1 MSHSTFKTLSFFA
14 AVLAGLIPAY
24 FLVFGTKQLSDSRQ
38 RSGAVHASAVENGP
52 ISPSDPFVIGFS
64 EPVDAGT
71 LDGNISISPDVP
83 FKTVWNGDRTS
94 ASVMPEGRWTP
105 DGQYRVLIAE
115 GKIGMMKSVPAS
127 AFSFRVSGYPGI
139 VSVSPSGGTKDV
151 ALDIEDPIVVTFD
164 RAVKDFY
171 VDFRLSPGIEV
182 SYEND
187 PEKTEFRI
195 LPKGMIR
202 PETSYALSV
211 FVKWRDEPDSAYH
224 KLGETSFTT
233 IAERPVTWEKDIA
246 LRVAQAKKYAHALKP
261 QGKYIDIDLPIQIM
275 TIFENGVALDAYPVS
290 SGKLG
295 METPKG
301 EYAIRNKTPRAW
313 SAAYGLYMPF
323 WMALVPDGK
332 FGIHELPEWP
342 GGYKEGA
349 NHLGVPVSHGCVRLG
364 VGPAKRV
371 YDWADIGTPVVVH

>member
-1 MSHSTFKTLSFFA
+1 MSHTTFKTLSFFV

-24 FLVFGTKQLSDSRQ
+24 FLVFGTRQLIDTR
-38 RSGAVHASAVENGP
+38 RLFGTVHASSIDNGP
-52 ISPSDPFVIGFS
+52 MNPSDAFMIGFS
-64 EPVDAGT
+64 EPVDPGS
-71 LDGNISISPDVP
+71 LDGKISVSPDVP
-83 FKTVWNGDRTS
+83 FRTVWNSNQTS
-94 ASVMPEGRWTP
+94 VSVIPVGRWTP
-105 DGQYRVLIAE
+105 GGQYRVLIGE
-115 GKIGMMKSVPAS
+115 VKIGAMKTVPAS
-127 AFSFRVSGYPGI
+127 AFSFQVSGYPAI
-139 VSVSPSGGTKDV
+139 VSTSPASGTKDI
-151 ALDIEDPIVVTFD
+151 ALDIEDPIVVAFD
-164 RAVKDFY
+164 RSVKDFY
-171 VDFRLSPGIEV
+171 VDFRVSPGIEV
-182 SYEND
+182 AYENN

-195 LPKGMIR
+195 LPKGKIQS
-202 PETSYALSV
+202 ETSYTLSV

-224 KLGETSFTT
+224 ELGKASFTT

-246 LRVAQAKKYAHALKP
+246 LRAAQAKKYAHALRP
-261 QGKYIDIDLPIQIM
+261 EGKYIDIDLAIQIM

-290 SGKLG
+290 SGKPG

-313 SAAYGLYMPF
+313 SAAYGLYMPY

-364 VGPAKRV
+364 VGPAGHV
-371 YDWADIGTPVVVH
+371 YEWADIGTPVVVH